1 MAANKYQLCPLIDV
15 IENFVIK
22 MAANNSKLAAKKLIL
37 VADKSFICIYLYVS
51 QLNEITNNFICK
63 KWII

>member
-1 MAANKYQLCPLIDV
+1 MAANKYQLWPLIDV

-37 VADKSFICIYLYVS
+37 VADKSFLG
-51 QLNEITNNFICK
+51 QR
-63 KWII
+63 

>member
-37 VADKSFICIYLYVS
+37 VADKSFLAKGKTLFVKNYHFNTSTGL
-51 QLNEITNNFICK
+51 
-63 KWII
+63 